1 MTTAEIR
8 TNWAAALESN
18 EDSSMLSAS
27 IGFGFT
33 KDDLRELA
41 ALHQAGKYQ
50 EKIEALLVECN
61 FISFLELHHHLIG
74 QTPIIRLALDVF
86 AFHPQGLF

>member
-1 MTTAEIR
+1 MTKTKIH
-8 TNWAAALESN
+8 TNWAETLESA
-18 EDSSMLSAS
+18 EDISMLCAA

-33 KDDLRELA
+33 KDDLRELV

-61 FISFLELHHHLIG
+61 FISFCYCLMNKEYAEAIEMEELNEE
-74 QTPIIRLALDVF
+74 D
-86 AFHPQGLF
+86 

>member
-1 MTTAEIR
+1 MMTKAENR
-8 TNWAAALESN
+8 TNWAAALESAK
-18 EDSSMLSAS
+18 DSSTLSAR

-33 KDDLRELA
+33 KDDLRELV

-61 FISFLELHHHLIG
+61 FISFCCCLMNKEYAEAIEMEELNE
-74 QTPIIRLALDVF
+74 AD
-86 AFHPQGLF
+86 

>member
-1 MTTAEIR
+1 MTKTEGR
-8 TNWAAALESN
+8 TNWAAALESA
-18 EDSSMLSAS
+18 EDSSTLSAA

-33 KDDLRELA
+33 KDDLRELV

-61 FISFLELHHHLIG
+61 FISFCCCLMNKEYADAIEMEELNEEDSYLL
-74 QTPIIRLALDVF
+74 P
-86 AFHPQGLF
+86 

>member
-1 MTTAEIR
+1 MAKTEIH
-8 TNWAAALESN
+8 TNWAETLESA
-18 EDSSMLSAS
+18 EDISMLSAA

-33 KDDLRELA
+33 KDDLRELV

-61 FISFLELHHHLIG
+61 FISFCCCLMNKEYAEAIEME
-74 QTPIIRLALDVF
+74 
-86 AFHPQGLF
+86 GLNEAD

>member
-1 MTTAEIR
+1 MNQRMTTAEIR

-18 EDSSMLSAS
+18 EDSSMLSAA

-50 EKIEALLVECN
+50 EKIESLLVECN
-61 FISFLELHHHLIG
+61 FISFFCCLMNKEYAEAIEMEELNEEY
-74 QTPIIRLALDVF
+74 
-86 AFHPQGLF
+86 